1 MDGAEVTLLHQS
13 FCATCLSKDRKL
25 FPINDSK
32 SHASFLLNLSED
44 DALCWEC
51 HYFVRKVAAFRSRAA
66 RAQALLASAL
76 HQANETQI
84 KSLSSLMRTPVHLDV
99 NIETPDPLQVN
110 IKMEIMKEEDEN
122 ILYECPVQDNYDG
135 DNVPREKCFD
145 KLKSLLPDLNKQT
158 AKGDEAACGEEIGD
172 DIASA
177 SLKLSERKDL
187 DQRQEHPCKLES
199 DAASEYSRMRAGVE
213 PTRSQTLRQLKHG
226 DGQLSCYTI
235 PVTFDC
241 NLKRQHVNQQ
251 ATPRNRHVHALQ
263 QQSRLVTPLQKQMVI
278 KPHVCNACGKRF
290 NTLATLNRHIM
301 IHTGEKLFTCDTCD
315 KRFIQKSALISHL
328 QVHTVKKPFKCDTCD
343 KRFRH
348 KSSLTTHL
356 RIHTG
361 EKPFS
366 CDSCDKHF
374 NQRASLIS
382 HLFIHRAG
390 KQFSCDIC
398 DKRFNRKS
406 SLKEHSLIHTGE
418 KPFVCDKCGKRFNHR
433 KSLTMHIRNTHT
445 DEKPISCNLATHM
458 RIHTGERPYGCD
470 VCGKR
475 FKEGSALKAHVRIHT
490 DRKLFPVNDSKS
502 HASLLLNAPTRWTDI
517 VRIGGNRWMQVASCS
532 LWRCMGPALVQQWF
546 TSKWKFRSFFTYVL
560 SEDDALC
567 WECHF
572 FVRKVAAFR
581 SRAARAQALLASALH
596 QANVSIE
603 MGDPLVEDPLD
614 LSSLMMTP
622 VYLDLDISLATPDLS
637 QVNIKAESVKEECE
651 NTSSFE
657 YSTED
662 TCNNTI
668 SCDGSRQGIGDDDE
682 SLLRVLNKE
691 AEAKDDERICGEAV
705 DDDIA
710 NASLKSLLSIK
721 KIEEND
727 VLQLKEIAKGD
738 SENMLNQCTEVSC
751 YTDNVY
757 CDESSEEMGDG
768 GDDILLPVL
777 NKQTEAKGDEG
788 VCGEALSNDLANA
801 SLKSLLSRKSTIIS
815 SSHLAKKLKNDT
827 RAEVN
832 KERLYKEANEPVEKR
847 TSDDPDATDNAT
859 EDNFTVVVMSEE
871 EMLKWRERKKN
882 MPQYATNAPALRQTT
897 IGPLLMA
904 STEAPTSN

>member
-1 MDGAEVTLLHQS
+1 MA
-13 FCATCLSKDRKL
+13 
-25 FPINDSK
+25 
-32 SHASFLLNLSED
+32 
-44 DALCWEC
+44 
-51 HYFVRKVAAFRSRAA
+51 
-66 RAQALLASAL
+66 
-76 HQANETQI
+76 
-84 KSLSSLMRTPVHLDV
+84 
-99 NIETPDPLQVN
+99 
-110 IKMEIMKEEDEN
+110 
-122 ILYECPVQDNYDG
+122 
-135 DNVPREKCFD
+135 
-145 KLKSLLPDLNKQT
+145 NKQV
-158 AKGDEAACGEEIGD
+158 G
-172 DIASA
+172 
-177 SLKLSERKDL
+177 
-187 DQRQEHPCKLES
+187 
-199 DAASEYSRMRAGVE
+199 
-213 PTRSQTLRQLKHG
+213 
-226 DGQLSCYTI
+226 
-235 PVTFDC
+235 
-241 NLKRQHVNQQ
+241 
-251 ATPRNRHVHALQ
+251 
-263 QQSRLVTPLQKQMVI
+263 
-278 KPHVCNACGKRF
+278 
-290 NTLATLNRHIM
+290 
-301 IHTGEKLFTCDTCD
+301 
-315 KRFIQKSALISHL
+315 
-328 QVHTVKKPFKCDTCD
+328 
-343 KRFRH
+343 
-348 KSSLTTHL
+348 
-356 RIHTG
+356 
-361 EKPFS
+361 
-366 CDSCDKHF
+366 
-374 NQRASLIS
+374 
-382 HLFIHRAG
+382 
-390 KQFSCDIC
+390 
-398 DKRFNRKS
+398 
-406 SLKEHSLIHTGE
+406 
-418 KPFVCDKCGKRFNHR
+418 
-433 KSLTMHIRNTHT
+433 
-445 DEKPISCNLATHM
+445 
-458 RIHTGERPYGCD
+458 
-470 VCGKR
+470 
-475 FKEGSALKAHVRIHT
+475 
-490 DRKLFPVNDSKS
+490 
-502 HASLLLNAPTRWTDI
+502 LL
-517 VRIGGNRWMQVASCS
+517 M
-532 LWRCMGPALVQQWF
+532 
-546 TSKWKFRSFFTYVL
+546 L

-596 QANVSIE
+596 QANVTKITS
-603 MGDPLVEDPLD
+603 

-721 KIEEND
+721 NSLIISIPPLANKYKDDILTTEIEEND

-882 MPQYATNAPALRQTT
+882 MPQYATNAPALRCEQCIEPFRNMILYKAHARRHEEVYGDFTCRICGLRSVSESALRVHTVHHYRLLKCKLCAHEWDGPNVMRQHCYDAHGIPTT
-897 IGPLLMA
+897 TWDCDQCDRKYTSAVQLARHGVCHRVAACPACGDKLAQALLPQHLRLHNSVQRTCTVCGKEYRGDDKLAAHMKLHDPKVDEA
-904 STEAPTSN
+904 AYCAECNMQFRTMLQYRNHLRYTLKHARSEVMPFKCDECGKTFLTKTSLICHIDRMHSTEKKFACSDCGQKFTSRTRRNYHARTAHKRAPARHICDYCGKAFAAKTILDCHINTHTGARPFACKLCDATFGHKSALYLHGRYKHKIKKKS